1 VIAPRLGPGRAEPG
15 RLRLVAL
22 GTVPDVASRA
32 ACPATRIH
40 VDPPPLA
47 TMTCNDPHA
56 RVPSRIQATDDVAP
70 MPDPPA
76 SAGRA
81 RPLAGGRQVTGPPSG
96 VDRLLARAR
105 SAIAPRPGPVDLE
118 AVRDAGGLVVD
129 IRPVELRRRDGDLP
143 GALVV
148 DRNVLEWWLDPTSAH
163 RLDEVTGPDQPIVLV
178 CDEGYASSLAAATLR
193 ELGLRRATDLDGG
206 YQAWLRTRAGARVRE
221 PR

>member
-129 IRPVELRRRDGDLP
+129 
-143 GALVV
+143 
-148 DRNVLEWWLDPTSAH
+148 RNVLEWRLDPTSAH